1 MHMPKE
7 MLVHFFNVLAPL
19 RWETRAVDLTL
30 FSKLGSCIL
39 ARSGFACPCE
49 CNLERFLSSE
59 SAIRFRPKL
68 FSLEFD
74 HSQFQHT
81 PKLPPFLKLQ
91 LFQPISRFSTQ
102 P

>member
-1 MHMPKE
+1 MPKE

-19 RWETRAVDLTL
+19 SWEIRAVDLTL

-39 ARSGFACPCE
+39 ARSGYACPCE
-49 CNLERFLSSE
+49 CSLERFLSLE
-59 SAIRFRPKL
+59 SAIHFCPKL

-74 HSQFQHT
+74 HSQFQHR
-81 PKLPPFLKLQ
+81 PKLPPFTKLH
-91 LFQPISRFSTQ
+91 LFQLISRFSTQ